1 MGAHN
6 VAGWLSFPYPN
17 SRSRPGD
24 AFGGRVE
31 AKAFHHDH
39 FHAWFHALLLEELE
53 LFLRRMVGKGEDNV
67 KQIVAATAAYMRCCD
82 SDNTPHCFI
91 RGKDEI
97 QWVRVTVVVIDPSFK
112 APVCPVEQGV
122 KTVRSLFLDHAQR
135 LLIGKALLT
144 GEYLALDPAYS
155 GLVISVSSRFYTII
169 RDGGPSVGPNEI
181 CGGWS
186 LAGMLDDAFG
196 ATETRATR
204 VDTVDRLNNAAF
216 NALRNAGTRNH
227 TLETTTDT
235 KLHTIHQNPITGIRP
250 REKGAGGPVVRVNTN
265 GVDGKLVI
273 WNVQLNF
280 LYPNVHN
287 SGSNSCEG

>member
-1 MGAHN
+1 
-6 VAGWLSFPYPN
+6 
-17 SRSRPGD
+17 
-24 AFGGRVE
+24 
-31 AKAFHHDH
+31 
-39 FHAWFHALLLEELE
+39 
-53 LFLRRMVGKGEDNV
+53 MVGKGEDNV

-82 SDNTPHCFI
+82 NDNTPHCFI

-97 QWVRVTVVVIDPSFK
+97 QWVRVTVVVIDPSSK
-112 APVCPVEQGV
+112 APVCSVEQGV
-122 KTVRSLFLDHAQR
+122 KT
-135 LLIGKALLT
+135 
-144 GEYLALDPAYS
+144 YLVLDPAYS

-169 RDGGPSVGPNEI
+169 HDGGPSVGPNDI

-196 ATETRATR
+196 ATETEATR
-204 VDTVDRLNNAAF
+204 VDTVDRLNTAAF

-227 TLETTTDT
+227 TLETVTDT
-235 KLHTIHQNPITGIRP
+235 KLHTIHQNPITGVRP
-250 REKGAGGPVVRVNTN
+250 REKGAGCPVVRVNTS